1 MQQNTESDTGSSLS
15 YYTKDNYYDDY
26 DSYMEDWDDF
36 CDDYNAWTYDDFD
49 CGDGWEEWQYA
60 RMYSVPNCVLLIA
73 RVIII

>member
-15 YYTKDNYYDDY
+15 CYTKDNYYDDY

-49 CGDGWEEWQYA
+49 CGDGWEEW
-60 RMYSVPNCVLLIA
+60 
-73 RVIII
+73 